1 MSDSSD
7 PKDCSLP
14 GSSVHGIFQ
23 ARVREWGAIA
33 FSFAALGN
41 VLIVL
46 VQWVQERRW
55 REGDAENVGY
65 SLKAFAVKETEKGGK
80 SWRRT

>member
-1 MSDSSD
+1 MPNVDWVRWGERWTLGFDSL
-7 PKDCSLP
+7 KLLA
-14 GSSVHGIFQ
+14 V
-23 ARVREWGAIA
+23 
-33 FSFAALGN
+33 LGN

-55 REGDAENVGY
+55 KEDNDAENVGN
-65 SLKAFAVKETEKGGK
+65 SLRAFAVRETEKAGK